1 MIQRAFVYLAI
12 VAVMAATLACRLPGL
27 GPLQGSIVRGSGR
40 MIEESRNVGEIAA
53 VSLATIGTLHIE
65 VGNETALRISAE
77 DNIVPVIRTDVTGGR
92 LTIDTQPNTNIHTT
106 RPVDYYLTVVDLS
119 EVSLSSSGDAEAGD
133 LDANHFTVRISSSG
147 GFTMGDLSCQD
158 LTVRLSSSGNA
169 RIAGATGATLNV
181 AITSSGSLTIGGGSF
196 DSQDVRLSSSGDY
209 NAREVKTNTAA
220 LRLSSSG
227 SATVWVEE
235 SLSAQLSSSG
245 SVRYAG
251 NPALDWHSSS
261 SGTLRSVP

>member
-12 VAVMAATLACRLPGL
+12 VVVMAVTLACRLPNIGAVQ
-27 GPLQGSIVRGSGR
+27 GPRVQGSGNVV
-40 MIEESRNVGEIAA
+40 EESRNVGEITA

-77 DNIVPVIRTDVTGGR
+77 DNILPMIRTDVSGGR
-92 LTIDTQPNTNIHTT
+92 LTIDTRPATNLHTT
-106 RPVDYYLTVVDLS
+106 RPVDYYLTVVDLN

-133 LDANHFTVRISSSG
+133 LEATHFTIRVSSSG
-147 GFTMGDLSCQD
+147 GFTMGNLTCQD
-158 LTVRLSSSGNA
+158 LTARLSSSGNVH
-169 RIAGATGATLNV
+169 IAGATGTTLDV
-181 AITSSGSLTIGGGSF
+181 DVSSSGSLTIDGGTF
-196 DSQDVRLSSSGDY
+196 DSQSVRLTSSGDY
-209 NAREVKTNTAA
+209 NAREVKTNTAT

-251 NPALDWHSSS
+251 NPTLDWHSSS
-261 SGTLRSVP
+261 SGSLRPIN